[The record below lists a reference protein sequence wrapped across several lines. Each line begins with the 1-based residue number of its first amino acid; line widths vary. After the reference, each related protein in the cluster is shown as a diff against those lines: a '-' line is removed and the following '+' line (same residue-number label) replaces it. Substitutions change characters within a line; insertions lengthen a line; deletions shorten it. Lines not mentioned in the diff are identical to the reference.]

1 MARKVKL
8 SRGVAVAGGG
18 LTKLGLF
25 KDRTAKISLLKALW
39 RWLSPSTM
47 EDLGFFKLG
56 NGYKAVAEGLT
67 RLDGSISINTS
78 GGLKTKGHPVGATGV
93 AQL

>member
-1 MARKVKL
+1 
-8 SRGVAVAGGG
+8 
-18 LTKLGLF
+18 
-25 KDRTAKISLLKALW
+25 
-39 RWLSPSTM
+39 M
-47 EDLGFFKLG
+47 EDLGFFKPG

-93 AQL
+93 AQLQEGGRR